1 MKRITLAIGIA
12 LLTAVLSIAAP
23 GEVRVTIE
31 NISAGSSLPTPLAPG
46 VWALVAPGT
55 PNPLFAAGEQDAG
68 MGLEA
73 LAEDGDPG
81 PLAAALAGNADVTA
95 SGVFSVPDGA
105 DGPGPLLPGGTYSF
119 TVEAAMAMRLY
130 FATMFVQSNDLFYA
144 PGDGIELMG
153 KDGMPMTGDMT
164 PMVQLWDAGTEQN
177 EPPGTGANQAPRQS
191 GANTGPAENGTVQ
204 EVETGD
210 KYPDTAAVIKVSI
223 TEATN

>member
-1 MKRITLAIGIA
+1 MKRIPLAIGIA
-12 LLTAVLSIAAP
+12 SLAAVLSTAAP
-23 GEVRVTIE
+23 GEVIVTVE
-31 NISAGSSLPTPLAPG
+31 NVSAGSSLPTPLAPG
-46 VWALVAPGT
+46 VWAVVAPGT
-55 PNPLFAAGEQDAG
+55 PNPLFVAGEPDAG
-68 MGLEA
+68 LGLEA
-73 LAEDGDPG
+73 LAEDGNPG

-95 SGVFSVPDGA
+95 SGVFNVPDGT
-105 DGPGPLLPGGTYSF
+105 DGPGPLLPGATYSF
-119 TVEAAMAMRLY
+119 TVDVTMGMRLY

-144 PGDGIELMG
+144 PGDGLELMG

-177 EPPGTGANQAPRQS
+177 EQPGTGPNQAPRQS

-210 KYPDTAAVIKVSI
+210 EYPETAAVIKVSI